1 MTTVSQIGLSGLGS
15 PATLNHAPPAPPPSA
30 AETPADR
37 LELSPQAAT
46 DAHTEAA
53 RIARIRAQ
61 IADGTYLTDDK
72 LAHVVERLYSELRS
86 AR

>member
-1 MTTVSQIGLSGLGS
+1 MTTVSQIGLTGLGS
-15 PATLNHAPPAPPPSA
+15 GVVLNRPASPSQPA

-37 LELSPQAAT
+37 VELSPQSAVNERA
-46 DAHTEAA
+46 EAA

-72 LAHVVERLYSELRS
+72 LAQVVERLYSELRDS
-86 AR
+86 TR